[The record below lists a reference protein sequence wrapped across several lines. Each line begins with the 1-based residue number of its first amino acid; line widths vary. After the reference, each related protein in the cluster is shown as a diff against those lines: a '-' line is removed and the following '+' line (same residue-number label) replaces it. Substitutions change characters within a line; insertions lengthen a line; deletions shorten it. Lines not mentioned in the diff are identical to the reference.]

1 MFGTIHV
8 GDCTASDRAVAKVK
22 RAWSLVRFV
31 SAGVLI
37 LFTYANSG
45 SPAAAETTTDQ
56 SSAQD
61 TVIEAVIVTGT
72 KDLIGVLQEQDSSA
86 VFGIDKPL
94 VETPRSVTA
103 ISDQLLSRYDI
114 KTDYDFT
121 AVAAG
126 TYTGSYFGVPGS
138 LNVRG
143 TIADTYFMGFQEITN
158 IATYPTPVDAS
169 SNIELVR
176 GPPSPMYGAGQIGG
190 YLNLIPKSALAGDAG
205 YLTQPTA
212 AMSLTYGSYNQR
224 EGTLEGALPLTLGG
238 HQAGIYGF
246 LEGTDSDS
254 YYIGEHPKGLTAQ
267 LSFNSELG
275 SNWSLSATAQFINSD
290 GYLKDVGW
298 NRVTQ
303 NLIDNDE
310 YISGTSLTPIVQPG
324 QQYITIADYMT
335 ANAKAAGG
343 IQQYVLPAFGVFATP
358 NQYTE
363 LNPATVKLV
372 KLSPRQTEISPDDIN
387 RANTPILYVGLTQ
400 SLDDLQTLK
409 LESFT
414 QYLDA
419 LNYQSS
425 GFATLFRTVVNEER
439 ITFNDKRN
447 FGDDILLQS
456 VIGASYRYTNALSDL
471 YLNSGVNSQD
481 RWDLSQP
488 QTPDDIFNAVFHVP
502 GQDGYTWDNATESH
516 QSDFGIFIMED
527 ALLFGTFDVTA
538 GVRDDNYSLKS
549 VDNGPYASISGVN
562 QSQWYAQTASP
573 VSYNVS
579 FSLKNPYVVPYLTFA
594 RSYSL
599 NVDQGDAVIPSLIAG
614 KSAIG
619 TSTLYEAGV
628 KTSQLDGRL
637 FASVDVY
644 RQQNQYLDVRDDGI
658 DSQQSE
664 GIEGELR
671 YLATEY
677 LGLTSTLTFQNV
689 RQLAE
694 GNGTGP
700 FLVLTPAE
708 AGIPGTQGYGGEFES
723 NAQFLGLQ
731 NGYALHTT
739 PDFSG
744 SLFATYDNHGSWG
757 ATGGITYDSSTGGSL
772 PGSIRLPPYALVK
785 SGVYAM
791 IHGIRADF
799 YVDNLFDRR
808 YFIAEYDVDSNAS
821 VLPGVGREFH
831 IKLSKSF

>member
-1 MFGTIHV
+1 MFGTIHA
-8 GDCTASDRAVAKVK
+8 GDCTVSDRAVAKVK

-224 EGTLEGALPLTLGG
+224 EGTLEGALPLTFGG

-310 YISGTSLTPIVQPG
+310 YISGTPLTPIVQPG

-573 VSYNVS
+573 VSYNVRIR
-579 FSLKNPYVVPYLTFA
+579 V
-594 RSYSL
+594 
-599 NVDQGDAVIPSLIAG
+599 
-614 KSAIG
+614 
-619 TSTLYEAGV
+619 
-628 KTSQLDGRL
+628 
-637 FASVDVY
+637 
-644 RQQNQYLDVRDDGI
+644 
-658 DSQQSE
+658 
-664 GIEGELR
+664 
-671 YLATEY
+671 
-677 LGLTSTLTFQNV
+677 
-689 RQLAE
+689 
-694 GNGTGP
+694 
-700 FLVLTPAE
+700 TP
-708 AGIPGTQGYGGEFES
+708 
-723 NAQFLGLQ
+723 
-731 NGYALHTT
+731 
-739 PDFSG
+739 
-744 SLFATYDNHGSWG
+744 
-757 ATGGITYDSSTGGSL
+757 
-772 PGSIRLPPYALVK
+772 
-785 SGVYAM
+785 
-791 IHGIRADF
+791 
-799 YVDNLFDRR
+799 
-808 YFIAEYDVDSNAS
+808 
-821 VLPGVGREFH
+821 
-831 IKLSKSF
+831 LSHH